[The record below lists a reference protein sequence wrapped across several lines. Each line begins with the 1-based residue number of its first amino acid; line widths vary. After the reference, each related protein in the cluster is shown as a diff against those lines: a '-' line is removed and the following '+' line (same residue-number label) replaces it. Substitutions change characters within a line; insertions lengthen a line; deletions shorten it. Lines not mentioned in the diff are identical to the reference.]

1 MSKAVVALTL
11 AAALAASAASAAPRP
26 LTPQDYIDIHQLNGR
41 YALATD
47 TGDGPGRAATFTPD
61 GSFRGF
67 GNNGPYEPI
76 ASLAARTSRNG
87 NTGGRHFMANEVIT
101 ATEEGADMTSY
112 ALILQPQNRE
122 KQPVVGIACFY
133 TDKLVRTP
141 QGWRFKTRAVWCD
154 SDPASP
160 FKAKPPAAQ

>member
-1 MSKAVVALTL
+1 MSKVLAVLTL
-11 AAALAASAASAAPRP
+11 ACAVAATDAAAKPRP
-26 LTPQDYIDIHQLNGR
+26 LTTQDYIDIHQLNGR

-76 ASLAARTSRNG
+76 AAVAARTTTTG
-87 NTGGRHFMANEVIT
+87 NIGNRHFMANEVIT

-112 ALILQPQNRE
+112 ALILRPQNQER
-122 KQPVVGIACFY
+122 QPVVGIACFY
-133 TDKLVRTP
+133 TDKLVRTR

-160 FKAKPPAAQ
+160 FKAKAQ